1 MQANLRE
8 LQAAKI
14 HFDNSFWQLLSPAQ
28 HARGLTA
35 TPRLYDVHAIGI
47 AVGASPIG
55 EPLAHTLSR

>member
-1 MQANLRE
+1 MQANLVD

-14 HFDNSFWQLLSPAQ
+14 DFDNSFWQLLSPAQ

-47 AVGASPIG
+47 AVGASVTD
-55 EPLAHTLSR
+55 ER